1 MTDSSHNINIGQYAK
16 GVIGQYISGNTI
28 IQEQKLLITPEAIE
42 LNPFQARSP
51 YKALKR
57 FDVDDREYFFGRY
70 QFVLE
75 LQAAI
80 QDSNLILVLGASGSG
95 KSSVVR
101 ARLIPEFL
109 GTSSNRH
116 DFILTP
122 KEDPFQS
129 LYESL
134 LGRDKVG
141 QDKDYCFSES
151 KVQFVLEGKSNGKP
165 DVFTQAVR
173 QLKDKESEWLIF
185 IDQFEELFTRCTSLE
200 QRKNFIKSIAQIAE
214 AEDRSVKIVLAMR
227 ADFVEQFSPYPQ
239 FGQIVQRQIHL
250 VTDMPEDELELAIK
264 GPAAKHGVRFEP
276 GLAKEIIQDVQG
288 QAGALPLMQY
298 TLDQLWKYEV
308 KIDGLT
314 DHVLNTK
321 NYRDLGKVRGSLEK
335 HVNEI
340 YEELGVAGQQTA
352 KRIFLSLV
360 KLITTD
366 GVVKPVSQSISR
378 SALQGE
384 AIQETID
391 RLINENLLVSN
402 SKGLSQSTL
411 QMQTGKSLSQ
421 QATIEISHEI
431 LLSSWKILDS
441 WIKEAKEILLIK
453 SRLVEDMGRW
463 NNRKQAN
470 EELLKGSVLEKVL
483 ELKKENLFELQ
494 SVPLSAEEAKY
505 IDASQRYKRRE
516 LKRSRRVAL
525 GALIGFVLMA
535 GVAIFSAIQ
544 ARQAEIGQI
553 QASVALST
561 AKLANNQGLEADIE
575 SIRAGKILEQSIFQK
590 IFPDSQL
597 RMSVLGQLQQTVNT
611 ERERNRLEIYQGRI
625 ASVAVSPNG
634 KQIATIGYDGI
645 GRLWDAYGR
654 QLTKI
659 KSDQGI
665 INSIVFSPDGN
676 KLATSGDNGNINLWS
691 ASGNQL
697 AEIKD
702 YQGQVESVVFSPN
715 GRQLAI
721 TRVMPSLSGIQMF
734 NSNVILWDT
743 SGNRLAELEGLQ
755 DNVSDVVFSPDGKQI
770 ATVGSEDTASLWDTS
785 GKKLA
790 EFKGH
795 QRLVTSVSFSPNGK
809 QLATSGHDDTIRLW
823 EISGKQLRKITAH
836 QGRIRR
842 VIFSPDG
849 KQLATMSIL
858 SNSHENMVSL
868 WNTSGEQL
876 NSIKVQERVR
886 SIVFSPDGKQ
896 LATSG
901 DDGIAR
907 LWNGADNHLV
917 ELKVHQG
924 RLDIA
929 VFSPDGRQL
938 VTNGDDG
945 TVRLWDT
952 FDNNLA
958 EFKGSKGNL
967 PRPLFSPDGKQLV
980 TIGEDDKVRLWE
992 TSGKQVAELKSSPER
1007 TNSVVFSPDGK
1018 YIVTSGDYG
1027 RVRLWDTSGKQLVEF
1042 KGHQG
1047 FFSSVVFS
1055 PDGKQLATSGNDD
1068 AINLWDIFGS
1078 QNGAIK
1084 THQEI
1089 TNLAFSPS
1097 GKYLA
1102 TSGSDSFVRIWNTSG
1117 KQVFAIKVNQKNITN
1132 MLFSPDGQYLAIS
1145 GEGYN
1150 AHSTLNRTIAITLWN
1165 IFSNQIIEIENQQKN
1180 FINGVVFSP
1189 NSKNLATSGDDGLTR
1204 LWDTSGKQLAEFKGH
1219 QGPITSVVF
1228 SPDGKQLATTGN
1240 ESIVRLWDTSGK
1252 QLSTIETYQWSVAS
1266 AVFSPDG
1273 KQLATSSNNDTRLW
1287 QVGGIDDLLAR
1298 NCNRVR
1304 NFLKNKVAEN
1314 DRNLCDGIGREG

>member
-1 MTDSSHNINIGQYAK
+1 
-16 GVIGQYISGNTI
+16 
-28 IQEQKLLITPEAIE
+28 
-42 LNPFQARSP
+42 
-51 YKALKR
+51 
-57 FDVDDREYFFGRY
+57 
-70 QFVLE
+70 
-75 LQAAI
+75 
-80 QDSNLILVLGASGSG
+80 
-95 KSSVVR
+95 
-101 ARLIPEFL
+101 
-109 GTSSNRH
+109 
-116 DFILTP
+116 
-122 KEDPFQS
+122 
-129 LYESL
+129 
-134 LGRDKVG
+134 
-141 QDKDYCFSES
+141 
-151 KVQFVLEGKSNGKP
+151 
-165 DVFTQAVR
+165 
-173 QLKDKESEWLIF
+173 
-185 IDQFEELFTRCTSLE
+185 
-200 QRKNFIKSIAQIAE
+200 
-214 AEDRSVKIVLAMR
+214 
-227 ADFVEQFSPYPQ
+227 
-239 FGQIVQRQIHL
+239 VQRQIHL

-264 GPAAKHGVRFEP
+264 GPAAKHGVRFEL

-340 YEELGVAGQQTA
+340 YEELGVAGQHAA

-366 GVVKPVSQSISR
+366 GVVKPVSQSIFR
-378 SALQGE
+378 TALQGE
-384 AIQETID
+384 AVQKTID

-402 SKGLSQSTL
+402 SKDLSQSTL
-411 QMQTGKSLSQ
+411 QMQTEKSLSQ

-431 LLSSWKILDS
+431 LLSSWKILED
-441 WIKEAKEILLIK
+441 WIREAKEILLFK

-463 NNRKQAN
+463 NDRKQAN

-483 ELKKENLFELQ
+483 ELKKEKLFELQ

-525 GALIGFVLMA
+525 GALIGVVLMA
-535 GVAIFSAIQ
+535 GVAIFSAVQ

-553 QASVALST
+553 QASVALSA

-575 SIRAGKILEQSIFQK
+575 SIRAGKTLEQSIFQK

-611 ERERNRLEIYQGRI
+611 GHERNRLEIYQGQI

-634 KQIATIGYDGI
+634 KQMATIGYDGI
-645 GRLWDAYGR
+645 ARLWDAYGR

-665 INSIVFSPDGN
+665 VNSIVFSPDG
-676 KLATSGDNGNINLWS
+676 KQLATSGDDGNVNLWDV
-691 ASGNQL
+691 SGNRL
-697 AEIKD
+697 AEIRGN
-702 YQGQVESVVFSPN
+702 QAQIERVVFSPN
-715 GRQLAI
+715 GNQLAI
-721 TRVMPSLSGIQMF
+721 ASVMPSLSRMQIKS
-734 NSNVILWDT
+734 NSNVTLWTT

-755 DNVSDVVFSPDGKQI
+755 DNVSDVVFSPDGKQL
-770 ATVGSEDTASLWDTS
+770 ATIGSEDTASVWDTS

-795 QRLVTSVSFSPNGK
+795 QRLVTSISFSPNGK

-823 EISGKQLRKITAH
+823 EISGKQSRKITAH

-842 VIFSPDG
+842 VIFNPDG

-868 WNTSGEQL
+868 WNTSGEKL
-876 NSIKVQERVR
+876 NSIKVQERIR
-886 SIVFSPDGKQ
+886 NIVFSPDGKQ

-917 ELKVHQG
+917 ELKGHQG

-952 FDNNLA
+952 FDSNLA

-967 PRPLFSPDGKQLV
+967 SRPLFSPNGKQLV
-980 TIGEDDKVRLWE
+980 TIGDDDKVRLWE
-992 TSGKQVAELKSSPER
+992 TSGKQVAELKTSPER
-1007 TNSVVFSPDGK
+1007 TNSVVFSPNGK
-1018 YIVTSGDYG
+1018 YLVTNGDYG

-1047 FFSSVVFS
+1047 FFGSVVFS
-1055 PDGKQLATSGNDD
+1055 SDGKQLATSGNDD
-1068 AINLWDIFGS
+1068 TINLWDIFGN

-1089 TNLAFSPS
+1089 TNLVFSPS

-1102 TSGSDSFVRIWNTSG
+1102 TSGNDRFVRIWSTSG

-1132 MLFSPDGQYLAIS
+1132 LLFSPDGQYLAIS
-1145 GEGYN
+1145 GEGEN
-1150 AHSTLNRTIAITLWN
+1150 APSLLGRIVTITLWN
-1165 IFSNQIIEIENQQKN
+1165 SSSKQITEIDDQQKN
-1180 FINGVVFSP
+1180 LINSVVFSP
-1189 NSKNLATSGDDGLTR
+1189 DSKQLATSGSDGMVR
-1204 LWDTSGKQLAEFKGH
+1204 LWDISGKQLAEFKGH
-1219 QGPITSVVF
+1219 QQQINSVVF

-1240 ESIVRLWDTSGK
+1240 ESIVRLWDTSSGK
-1252 QLSTIETYQWSVAS
+1252 QLSAIETNQWTVSS

-1273 KQLATSSNNDTRLW
+1273 KQLATSGNNDTRLW

-1314 DRNLCDGIGREG
+1314 DRNLCNGIGS